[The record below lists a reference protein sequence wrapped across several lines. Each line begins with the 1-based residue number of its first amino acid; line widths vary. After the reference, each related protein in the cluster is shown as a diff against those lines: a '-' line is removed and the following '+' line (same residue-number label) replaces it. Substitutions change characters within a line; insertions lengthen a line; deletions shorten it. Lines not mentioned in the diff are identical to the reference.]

1 MAIAFGQSPKYE
13 VEAFFPGGDEV
24 NQFYKTLPEAK
35 AAAQQLKREGASSV
49 IIHDYTGAN
58 PNGIRV

>member
-1 MAIAFGQSPKYE
+1 MAIAYGQQKKYE
-13 VEAFFPGGDEV
+13 VEAWVAYGEI
-24 NQFYKTLPEAK
+24 NEFYKTLVEAK
-35 AAAQQLKREGASSV
+35 AAAQQLKREGATYV

>member
-1 MAIAFGQSPKYE
+1 MAIAFGKQKKYE
-13 VEAFFPGGDEV
+13 VEAYFPDGEV
-24 NQFYKTLPEAK
+24 NQFYNTLPEAK
-35 AAAQQLKREGASSV
+35 QAAQQLKREGATNI

>member
-1 MAIAFGQSPKYE
+1 MAIAFGKQKKYE
-13 VEAFFPGGDEV
+13 VEAWFSDGEV
-24 NQFYKTLPEAK
+24 NQFYNTLPEAK
-35 AAAQQLKREGASSV
+35 QAAQQLKREGASQV